1 MYDFCLLIV
10 WNNQGHLFVDITW
23 NTYLLCGIFI
33 CYFCNIFYKF
43 EYLLENEIVNKKKN
57 KNNFIFRRLLLS
69 FKYTH
74 ICSMFRFLGALNSVL
89 WISTLTYLITFILV
103 LVNSGA
109 CLLNKLLFMC
119 PLVLLFYFSKIDQ

>member
-43 EYLLENEIVNKKKN
+43 EYLLENEIVNKN

-69 FKYTH
+69 FKKH
-74 ICSMFRFLGALNSVL
+74 IYVQCSGS
-89 WISTLTYLITFILV
+89 
-103 LVNSGA
+103 
-109 CLLNKLLFMC
+109 
-119 PLVLLFYFSKIDQ
+119 